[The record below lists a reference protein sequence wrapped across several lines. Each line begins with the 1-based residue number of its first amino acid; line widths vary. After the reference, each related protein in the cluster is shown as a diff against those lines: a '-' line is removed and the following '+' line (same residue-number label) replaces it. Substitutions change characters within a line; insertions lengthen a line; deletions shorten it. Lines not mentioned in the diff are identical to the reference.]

1 MLSIVLVAIIASS
14 LPHAAFPRENIL
26 KNLSGGGGG
35 GGGGG
40 SDGNT
45 GLSAYSDTTYSD
57 TS

>member
-35 GGGGG
+35 G

>member
-35 GGGGG
+35 GG